1 MTQKNDLVL
10 IYFKDVPTVFA
21 RVEHIEPDPKPDW
34 YHVTLLFLQVPL
46 QTMAW
51 ILRDAQINGE
61 EFTMEGNRIR
71 MEKIP
76 PSVENPRREPAGEEE
91 EAKTPPTPGKVI
103 SLSER
108 RPKKGP

>member
-21 RVEHIEPDPKPDW
+21 RVDQIDPDPKPGW

-46 QTMAW
+46 QTMVW
-51 ILRDAQINGE
+51 LLRDAQINGE
-61 EFTMEGNRIR
+61 EFTMDGNRIR

-76 PSVENPRREPAGEEE
+76 PSIEKPRRDEEKE
-91 EAKTPPTPGKVI
+91 EAKTPPASGKMI

-108 RPKKGP
+108 RPKKNP